1 MAMENLSER
10 LRRSA
15 AVLDLLEAK
24 RNENTMTVED
34 YARENRI
41 LMTELAELEEEMLRD
56 PGASQ
61 HLVPVRRRRRESAD
75 QQ

>member
-1 MAMENLSER
+1 MENLSER

-34 YARENRI
+34 FARENRI
-41 LMTELAELEEEMLRD
+41 LMTELAELEEEMLRA